1 MDMDANDENKLYFLL
16 LQLRE
21 QSNHKYGFYR
31 SDVRNVI
38 IYGYQ
43 FMDPGHNYNHLA
55 CHNAERARM
64 STELLCGLDFR
75 VHLRQ

>member
-31 SDVRNVI
+31 SDVGIAI

-43 FMDPGHNYNHLA
+43 FMECGHNHHHLA
-55 CHNAERARM
+55 FHNAECARM
-64 STELLCGLDFR
+64 ST
-75 VHLRQ
+75 